1 MLFSSQFNTISVT
14 LMDKPTDKPRSKT
27 PEDYT
32 VFDVEVLTRHVTDTG
47 KILPRR
53 ITQFTAKQQ
62 RHVTKTIKR
71 ARSMLLMK

>member
-1 MLFSSQFNTISVT
+1 
-14 LMDKPTDKPRSKT
+14 MDKPTDKPRSKT

-32 VFDVEVLTRHVTDTG
+32 FFDTEVLTRHVTDTG

-71 ARSMLLMK
+71 ARSLLLMK

>member
-1 MLFSSQFNTISVT
+1 
-14 LMDKPTDKPRSKT
+14 MDKPADKPHSKT

-32 VFDVEVLTRHVTDTG
+32 FFDTEALTRHVTDTG

-53 ITQFTAKQQ
+53 ITRFTAKQQ

-71 ARSMLLMK
+71 ARSLLLMK